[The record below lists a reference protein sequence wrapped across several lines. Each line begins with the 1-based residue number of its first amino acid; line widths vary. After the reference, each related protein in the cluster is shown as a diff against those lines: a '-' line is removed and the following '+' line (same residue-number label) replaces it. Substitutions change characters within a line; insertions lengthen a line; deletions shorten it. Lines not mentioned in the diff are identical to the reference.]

1 MRIKR
6 WANATVAKYNNK
18 RTIVSKDEEGFTVV
32 FQKLKEA
39 GEEEKVISVTNIEG
53 KILTHGF
60 KLSRDGALSL
70 MKCLAS
76 ELYRD
81 EVEEFLEQI

>member
-1 MRIKR
+1 MRLKK

-18 RTIVSKDEEGFTVV
+18 RTIVSKDDEGYTVV
-32 FQKLKEA
+32 FQKLKEE
-39 GEEEKVISVTNIEG
+39 GEEAKVISVTDIEG

-60 KLSRDGALSL
+60 KLTREGALSL

-81 EVEEFLEQI
+81 EVEEFLENI